1 MPMKKTFPLLLQM
14 RPYRLLIL
22 STLGASLIGS
32 VCGAG
37 DTILSKNHAATIFA
51 MNKSEWN
58 DSIRKGGAARTA
70 RADFTAQ
77 GVARMKIQYDNG
89 ALLYVVPEFDSS
101 DVYPSRINVT
111 LAMPT
116 PMSLMFDQAK
126 IDEIKG
132 QAKVEML
139 PEYEVSIDHQ
149 SVGGG
154 VALFFIIVEN

>member
-1 MPMKKTFPLLLQM
+1 MKKTFSLLLQM
-14 RPYRLLIL
+14 RTYRLLIL

-37 DTILSKNHAATIFA
+37 DTILSKNHAATIFT

-58 DSIRKGGAARTA
+58 DSIRKGGATQTA
-70 RADFTAQ
+70 TADLNAQ
-77 GVARMKIQYDNG
+77 GVARMKLQYDNG
-89 ALLYVVPEFDSS
+89 ALLYVVPEFDGS
-101 DVYPSRINVT
+101 DIYPSRINVT

-139 PEYEVSIDHQ
+139 PEYEVLIDHQ

-154 VALFFIIVEN
+154 VALFFIIAEN